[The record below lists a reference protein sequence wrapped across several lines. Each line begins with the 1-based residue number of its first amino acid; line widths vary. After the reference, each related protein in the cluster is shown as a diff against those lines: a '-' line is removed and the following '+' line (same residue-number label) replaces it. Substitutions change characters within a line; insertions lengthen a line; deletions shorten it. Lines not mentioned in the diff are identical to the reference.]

1 MRRSF
6 VCARARIGGETARP
20 RLPLFISRAAR
31 APGHAPQSASLYQQG
46 DRTRSPLAPG
56 GAGARSHALSHLVS
70 IFFSPPIAKKK
81 RHTRSG
87 LKKDCRMEP
96 SACSS
101 SGGDRARRSSAAR
114 ATRGSEAAVPP
125 AAASPRGWW
134 GREREKREH
143 RERAWGGQGRA
154 GAASRP
160 RFLTHRALGFHAGG
174 HGFQDGAGGHGSR
187 RRRGEWEKRTREKE
201 KRPALETSEWDGVG
215 RARARGRF
223 FFPLSLSAG
232 PRRPTPPPP
241 FRHPARAPNHS
252 LWTPSLHTHGKRHG
266 LFTHPRPPRATTLP
280 SAKK

>member
-1 MRRSF
+1 M
-6 VCARARIGGETARP
+6 CARVNWRRDSPPAPPSFFFARCARP
-20 RLPLFISRAAR
+20 GAR
-31 APGHAPQSASLYQQG
+31 APMGKPLPAGRPHTLLPRAWRGGSARTCSLPS
-46 DRTRSPLAPG
+46 RF
-56 GAGARSHALSHLVS
+56 HF
-70 IFFSPPIAKKK
+70 FFSPHRQKKKKKKKK
-81 RHTRSG
+81 RTRAG
-87 LKKDCRMEP
+87 VKKDCRMEP

-174 HGFQDGAGGHGSR
+174 HGFQDGAGGHGSGR
-187 RRRGEWEKRTREKE
+187 RSGEWEKGGREKE
-201 KRPALETSEWDGVG
+201 KRPALETSEWDGVE

-223 FFPLSLSAG
+223 FFPLSHSAG
-232 PRRPTPPPP
+232 PRRPNPPPP
-241 FRHPARAPNHS
+241 PHLP
-252 LWTPSLHTHGKRHG
+252 T
-266 LFTHPRPPRATTLP
+266 PRPCTQSLP
-280 SAKK
+280 VDS